1 MLFCLERVA
10 SYGTNIC
17 MYVLYT
23 TYKSYGC
30 QNRFG
35 KALNFGN
42 DILIKH
48 VVSDNEERNYN
59 CIGYLSPV
67 LDRKGTMQKVLGEDC
82 LMYVRGVDWWCIITL
97 LMNK

>member
-1 MLFCLERVA
+1 MVQT
-10 SYGTNIC
+10 YVC

-59 CIGYLSPV
+59 CIGYLSATKTE
-67 LDRKGTMQKVLGEDC
+67 KGQCKR
-82 LMYVRGVDWWCIITL
+82 Y
-97 LMNK
+97 